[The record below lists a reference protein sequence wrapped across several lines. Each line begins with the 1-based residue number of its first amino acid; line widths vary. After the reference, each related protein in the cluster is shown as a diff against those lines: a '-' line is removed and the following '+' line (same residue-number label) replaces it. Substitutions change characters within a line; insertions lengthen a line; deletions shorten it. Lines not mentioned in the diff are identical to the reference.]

1 MLLLGL
7 YFNRNT
13 SYFLASLL
21 TSYILTFRNFFYLDC
36 SFPVTFH
43 SCWFLYYI
51 SFRWLFIFTGT
62 LIFTLGL
69 FLQFTVIFYWLIF
82 YYFSFFLVTFSIF
95 GSLFLLITFLLILGI
110 FSIAFLPLEYWT
122 FSTYFHLSFSLFPV
136 YIFYY
141 YWYSSCL
148 LFILIGTCDS

>member
-1 MLLLGL
+1 MGYFPSLTSLLLVYL
-7 YFNRNT
+7 IFWPFILSVFFMVTFIINRNT
-13 SYFLASLL
+13 
-21 TSYILTFRNFFYLDC
+21 T
-36 SFPVTFH
+36 H